1 MPWGCAAIVYTARY
15 AVFSNLREAYGTV
28 KSTHD
33 GTLSQNRKSNNPSC
47 GGKNSMSPEY
57 IKEIVSNHK
66 GELGALISIL
76 EDIQDRYHYLPEE
89 ALRIVAGETGRSL
102 VDIYGVAT
110 FYKAFSLKPRGK
122 HHISVCMGTA
132 CHVRSA
138 PGIVDEFTLQLG
150 LRPGETTQDGEF
162 TLETVNCLGTCALG
176 PIVLAD
182 GHYFSNVKR
191 QDVKKILPKIKSGFV
206 EEPGDRE
213 DRLFPVEV
221 YCPHCNHSLMDEQNP
236 IEDYP
241 AISLGCSF
249 NEMRGWVR
257 MSSLYGS
264 HCLESEHPIA
274 ADTTVKLFCP
284 QCHAELVGK
293 TACFDCGS
301 PMVKLGFLGGGS
313 LLMCTLWGC
322 NNSEISLN
330 GHHRRDEHTGESRE
344 HILG

>member
-1 MPWGCAAIVYTARY
+1 
-15 AVFSNLREAYGTV
+15 
-28 KSTHD
+28 
-33 GTLSQNRKSNNPSC
+33 
-47 GGKNSMSPEY
+47 MSPEY
-57 IKEIVSNHK
+57 IKEIVSHHQ

-76 EDIQDRYHYLPEE
+76 EDIQARHHYLPED
-89 ALRIVAGETGRSL
+89 ALRIVAEETGRSL

-138 PGIVDEFTLQLG
+138 PGIVDEFTRELG
-150 LRPGETTQDGEF
+150 LRPGETTQDREF

-176 PIVLAD
+176 PIVLVD

-191 QDVKKILPKIKSGFV
+191 QEVKKIIEKTRSGFA

-221 YCPHCNHSLMDEQNP
+221 YCPHCNQGLMDEQNR

-241 AISLGCSF
+241 AISLACSF
-249 NEMRGWVR
+249 NGTQGWVR

-264 HCLESEHPIA
+264 HCLESEHPFA
-274 ADTTVKLFCP
+274 ADTPVKFFCP
-284 QCHAELVGK
+284 ECHAELVGK
-293 TACFDCGS
+293 AACLDCGF
-301 PMVKLGFLGGGS
+301 PMVTLGFQGGGS
-313 LLMCTLWGC
+313 LLMCTRWGC
-322 NNSEISLN
+322 NNSTISLN
-330 GHHRRDEHTGESRE
+330 GHLWRDEFRNDARE
-344 HILG
+344 QIPG